1 MSSTLPNLACSSG
14 ACSLEPGTVE
24 VVSIDLDVSR
34 PVLEMREKSL
44 SPDEREHTSR
54 FRFERDRRRF
64 VACRGAVRALI
75 GSLTGSHPSAICFE
89 YGPSGKPELDGALA
103 GALAFNV
110 SHSEDVAFCAV
121 APNGPIGVDGERLRD
136 LPDLD
141 SIAAHFFSP
150 LERAFIRDAAV
161 VVRVNRFF
169 YLWTLKEAWLK
180 AKGEG
185 LSGPLTEFEI
195 VPGPDGNPNL
205 RASRCGVPS
214 DQWRL
219 RSFYPV
225 PGWIGAIATRDEAR
239 IVLRTWSD

>member
-14 ACSLEPGTVE
+14 ACSLEPGMVE

-34 PVLEMREKSL
+34 PVLETREKSL
-44 SPDEREHTSR
+44 SPDEREHASR

-75 GSLTGSHPSAICFE
+75 GSLIGSHPPAIQFQ
-89 YGPSGKPELDGALA
+89 YGPRGKPELGGALA

-110 SHSEDVAFCAV
+110 SHSEDVALCAV
-121 APNGPIGVDGERLRD
+121 APRGPIGVDGERLRD

-150 LERAFIRDAAV
+150 LERAFIGGPGSA
-161 VVRVNRFF
+161 RVNRFF

-180 AKGEG
+180 AEGEG
-185 LSGPLTEFEI
+185 LSGPLTEVEI
-195 VPGPDGNPNL
+195 VPGPDGNPKL

-214 DQWRL
+214 DLEWRL

-225 PGWIGAIATRDEAR
+225 PGWVGAIATRDEAR